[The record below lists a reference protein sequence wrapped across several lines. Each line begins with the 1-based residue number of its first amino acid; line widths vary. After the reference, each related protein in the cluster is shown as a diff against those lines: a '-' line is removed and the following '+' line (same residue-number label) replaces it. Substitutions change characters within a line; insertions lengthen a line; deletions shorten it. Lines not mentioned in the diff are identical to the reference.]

1 MKKSIIFFIVPLFL
15 AGCDQAKID
24 DLQKKL
30 DYCGSELMLWET
42 ETVKQ
47 SAKIIANHE
56 HWSREVSIIQGCE
69 FIFPTCPRSGYSKEA
84 LQAIYSGEFSGYD
97 LIFYYIIFIKLFG
110 LFVLLIGAVWSIP
123 RIYFSLKTQHKK
135 LSDAQVFL
143 QNAENL
149 ATKARDRT
157 LEYES
162 RLSAMRTK
170 ETTALYVL
178 SELEADIS
186 KATKKLET
194 VKKELED
201 YEKLKKL
208 AQD

>member
-15 AGCDQAKID
+15 AGCNQAKID

-30 DYCGSELMLWET
+30 DDCRSELMLREN
-42 ETVKQ
+42 EPVEQ
-47 SAKIIANHE
+47 SAKIIANNE
-56 HWSREVSIIQGCE
+56 HWSREVSIIQGCKV
-69 FIFPTCPRSGYSKEA
+69 IFPTCPSSVYTKEA

-97 LIFYYIIFIKLFG
+97 WPFYYILFIKLFG
-110 LFVLLIGAVWSIP
+110 LSVLSIGAVLSIP
-123 RIYFSLKTQHKK
+123 RIYFSLKIQHKK
-135 LSDAQVFL
+135 LSDAQAFL

-149 ATKARDRT
+149 ATKAKDQT
-157 LEYES
+157 LKYES

-170 ETTALYVL
+170 ETTERYVL

-208 AQD
+208 AQN